1 MPYYPEDSSPD
12 NLKKLIRQN
21 VCSVCGRQLYAY
33 LDEDRKTYIAC
44 PTPGHEG
51 ITKEYQPTRWA
62 EAGLDS
68 LTHDVKEE
76 TMVQE
81 LGEATSKALVAK
93 GLPLSGQLTRPQARE
108 IVMTIWDK
116 APEIEVYKATALC
129 ADFGLH
135 PLMRHIYLIKYN
147 RYEGTGNQ
155 RHVVGEDW
163 VIQLGIGA
171 TRLIAHRQHRFGYK
185 DDTPRRMTKEEGA
198 KILGDDYKPDK
209 NTYGITR
216 LIDMDTKAEV
226 TGVGS
231 FGNSEPDPKGM
242 NKGNTRLNMACIR
255 SERKAIDRQYPAE
268 MPTGYEVYDE
278 RYAGTPSDK
287 EEPTPGEVTKE
298 PLPDGVEEGVF
309 REATPSDTPEPPG
322 VVGEEPEKA
331 PTSTTEVPPG
341 VEEEQVPELW
351 PEDQPHTTTPAPES
365 QVAQGAGGYLDENA
379 TILFWIKETLP
390 KVKWTEKTACTWL
403 TSKFAVK
410 GGLLEEV
417 LGRLTKE
424 QIQIFTK
431 EIQDRL
437 EMA

>member
-1 MPYYPEDSSPD
+1 MPYYPEDSSGD
-12 NLKKLIRQN
+12 NLRKLIREN
-21 VCSVCGRQLYAY
+21 VCSECGRQLYAY
-33 LDEDRKTYIAC
+33 LDENKKTYLAC

-68 LTHDVKEE
+68 LTHDAKEE
-76 TMVQE
+76 TMVQN
-81 LGEATSKALVAK
+81 LGEPTTKALVAK

-108 IVMTIWDK
+108 IVITIWKD

-147 RYEGTGNQ
+147 RYEGQGNQ
-155 RHVVGEDW
+155 RHIIGEDW

-185 DDTPRRMTKEEGA
+185 DDTPRRMTKEEGE
-198 KILGDDYKPDK
+198 KILGDDYKPA
-209 NTYGITR
+209 TGVYAITR

-226 TGVGS
+226 TGVGF

-242 NKGNTRLNMACIR
+242 TKGNTRLNMACIR

-278 RYAGTPSDK
+278 RYAD
-287 EEPTPGEVTKE
+287 GEV
-298 PLPDGVEEGVF
+298 LPDGVVEGEIVKK
-309 REATPSDTPEPPG
+309 TIPG
-322 VVGEEPEKA
+322 
-331 PTSTTEVPPG
+331 TEVPPVV
-341 VEEEQVPELW
+341 VEEELEPIW
-351 PEDQPHTTTPAPES
+351 PEETESSQEKPPPEDVGIDMPWLRES
-365 QVAQGAGGYLDENA
+365 LKTLKRSEKSIA
-379 TILFWIKETLP
+379 IWIA
-390 KVKWTEKTACTWL
+390 EKYR
-403 TSKFAVK
+403 VQ
-410 GGLLEEV
+410 GGLLEDV
-417 LGRLTKE
+417 IARLSLE
-424 QIQIFTK
+424 QKQGLTK

-437 EMA
+437 EMV